1 MTGNNEQEGAVPMT
15 EQDEQTIDPQKAVCH
30 ICQSEFPTQ
39 EDLHKHL
46 IEAHDDET
54 LSDDETR
61 PNNSVDTVR

>member
-1 MTGNNEQEGAVPMT
+1 MT

-30 ICQSEFPTQ
+30 VCQSEFPTQ

-46 IEAHDDET
+46 IEAHGDET

>member
-1 MTGNNEQEGAVPMT
+1 MT
-15 EQDEQTIDPQKAVCH
+15 EQDEQTIDPQKAICH

-54 LSDDETR
+54 LSDDESR
-61 PNNSVDTVR
+61 PNVEDDTLLT

>member
-1 MTGNNEQEGAVPMT
+1 MT

-54 LSDDETR
+54 LSDDESR
-61 PNNSVDTVR
+61 PNDEGDTLLT

>member
-1 MTGNNEQEGAVPMT
+1 MTGNNEQEGAEPMT
-15 EQDEQTIDPQKAVCH
+15 EQDEQRIDPQKAVCH
-30 ICQSEFPTQ
+30 VCQSEFPTQ

-54 LSDDETR
+54 ISDDDTR

>member
-30 ICQSEFPTQ
+30 VCQSEFPTQ

-46 IEAHDDET
+46 IEAHGDET